1 MIDTFEKNPV
11 LEEYI
16 KSSMQAVEVATQ
28 FHIDTWSIERCNY
41 WNIDQ
46 QQEKIYFYF
55 NSDTVGIEIS
65 APVQVVGI
73 YTLDNSTFTWA
84 WDNPQVEPNLQ
95 QAAKAVQNFAKQH
108 AYTELL
114 KQSLICSDIRA
125 WQYTSIAMRLFNY
138 TGAYSAKY
146 SDDSLM
152 FMIFN
157 NITVRQFELTDI

>member
-1 MIDTFEKNPV
+1 M
-11 LEEYI
+11 
-16 KSSMQAVEVATQ
+16 
-28 FHIDTWSIERCNY
+28 
-41 WNIDQ
+41 
-46 QQEKIYFYF
+46 
-55 NSDTVGIEIS
+55 GIEVS

-73 YTLDNSTFTWA
+73 YTQDNSTFTWG

-114 KQSLICSDIRA
+114 KQFIVCSDIRA
-125 WQYTSIAMRLFNY
+125 CQYTSMAMRLYNY

-146 SDDSLM
+146 TDNSLI

-157 NITVRQFELTDI
+157 NVTVKQFELTDI